1 MKLRI
6 FFKFFAVLL
15 VFSISLGIVCSCSF
29 SLKRRYTDY
38 SFDYFDTVTS
48 VIGFEVNKNSFDKT
62 SRRIMSMISEYH
74 KLFDIYHG
82 YEGINNLYTINK
94 EKGTAENPIKVSAD
108 LIEFLEFA
116 IDCHEKTDGNVNI
129 AMGSVLS
136 LWHTERERAKANP
149 NGARLPDADALSKAA
164 EHTDISGI
172 VINKEKS
179 TVYLADANTLLDVG
193 AIAKGYAVEKIAK
206 ALLAE
211 GITGYV
217 INVGGN
223 VRTLGAMNDGSLWQ
237 VGVENPDKSNAEKPY
252 VQTLALKGE
261 SLVTSG
267 SYQRFYSVNGINY
280 HHIIDKD
287 TNYPAEGY
295 LSVSVVANDS
305 GIADALSTALF
316 CVSVEQ
322 GREILSR
329 FENTE
334 VMWVLQDGS
343 IRYSDGFAKYR
354 A

>member
-15 VFSISLGIVCSCSF
+15 VFSIALGILCGCSF

-48 VIGFEVNKNSFDKT
+48 IIGFEVNKNSFDKT
-62 SRRIMSMISEYH
+62 SARIMTMLSEYH

-82 YEGINNLYTINK
+82 YEGINNLYTLNR
-94 EKGTAENPIKVSAD
+94 EKGTAENPIRLSAP

-116 IDCHEKTDGNVNI
+116 IDCYEKTDGYVNI

-136 LWHTERERAKANP
+136 LWHAEREIAKKNP
-149 NGARLPDADALSKAA
+149 EAARLPYADALA
-164 EHTDISGI
+164 EASGHTDISGI
-172 VINKEKS
+172 VVNKENS
-179 TVYLADANTLLDVG
+179 TVYLADANMSLDVG
-193 AIAKGYAVEKIAK
+193 AIAKGYAVEKIAR
-206 ALLAE
+206 ALEAE

-217 INVGGN
+217 INIGGN
-223 VRTLGAMNDGSLWQ
+223 VRTLGAMNDGSPWL
-237 VGVENPDKSNAEKPY
+237 VGIENPDKSNAEKPY
-252 VQTLALKGE
+252 TDTLGLKGE

-267 SYQRFYSVNGINY
+267 SYQRFYSVNGVNY

-295 LSVSVVANDS
+295 LSVSVVTKDS

-334 VMWVLQDGS
+334 AMWVLQDGS
-343 IRYSDGFAKYR
+343 ISYSDGFAKYR
-354 A
+354 N